1 MGCVMK
7 IEVCIEGV
15 NDIVR
20 SDLTNSLDNLKDDLK
35 RRKKGTS
42 IAIFHLKKDEDI
54 AELERHVEAFKL
66 VMRYYGAT

>member
-1 MGCVMK
+1 MK

-35 RRKKGTS
+35 RRKKGGS
-42 IAIFHLKKDEDI
+42 IAIFHMEKDEDI
-54 AELERHVEAFKL
+54 AELKRHIEAFEL
-66 VMRYYGAT
+66 VLRYYGAT

>member
-1 MGCVMK
+1 MK

-35 RRKKGTS
+35 RRKKGDS
-42 IAIFHLKKDEDI
+42 IAIFHMEKDEDI
-54 AELERHVEAFKL
+54 AELQKHIDAFNL
-66 VMRYYGAT
+66 VLRYYGAT

>member
-1 MGCVMK
+1 MK

-35 RRKKGTS
+35 RRKKGDS
-42 IAIFHLKKDEDI
+42 VAIFHMEKDEDI
-54 AELERHVEAFKL
+54 AELKRHIEAFEL
-66 VMRYYGAT
+66 VLRYYGAT

>member
-1 MGCVMK
+1 MK

-35 RRKKGTS
+35 RRKKGDS
-42 IAIFHLKKDEDI
+42 VAIFHMEKDEDI
-54 AELERHVEAFKL
+54 AELQKHIDAFSL
-66 VMRYYGAT
+66 VLRYYGAT

>member
-1 MGCVMK
+1 MK

-35 RRKKGTS
+35 RRKKGGS
-42 IAIFHLKKDEDI
+42 IAIFHMEKDEDI
-54 AELERHVEAFKL
+54 AELKRHIEAFEL
-66 VMRYYGAT
+66 VLRYYGAA

>member
-1 MGCVMK
+1 MK

-35 RRKKGTS
+35 RRRKGDS
-42 IAIFHLKKDEDI
+42 IAIFHMEKDEDI
-54 AELERHVEAFKL
+54 AELKRHIEAFEL
-66 VMRYYGAT
+66 VLRYYGAT

>member
-1 MGCVMK
+1 MK

-35 RRKKGTS
+35 RCKKGDS
-42 IAIFHLKKDEDI
+42 IAIFHMEKDEDI
-54 AELERHVEAFKL
+54 AELKRHIEAFEL
-66 VMRYYGAT
+66 VLRYYGAT

>member
-1 MGCVMK
+1 MK

-35 RRKKGTS
+35 RRKKGDS
-42 IAIFHLKKDEDI
+42 IAIFHMEKDEDI
-54 AELERHVEAFKL
+54 AELKRHIEAFEL
-66 VMRYYGAT
+66 VLRYYGAT

>member
-1 MGCVMK
+1 MK

-35 RRKKGTS
+35 RSKKGDS
-42 IAIFHLKKDEDI
+42 VAIFHMEKDEDI
-54 AELERHVEAFKL
+54 DELKRHIEAFEL
-66 VMRYYGAT
+66 VLRYYGAT

>member
-1 MGCVMK
+1 MK

-35 RRKKGTS
+35 RRKKGGS
-42 IAIFHLKKDEDI
+42 IAIFHMEKDEDI
-54 AELERHVEAFKL
+54 AELQRHIDAFNL
-66 VMRYYGAT
+66 VLRYYGAT

>member
-1 MGCVMK
+1 MK

-35 RRKKGTS
+35 RRKKGDS
-42 IAIFHLKKDEDI
+42 VAIFHMEKDEDI
-54 AELERHVEAFKL
+54 AELQRHIDAFNL
-66 VMRYYGAT
+66 VLRYYGAT

>member
-1 MGCVMK
+1 MK

-35 RRKKGTS
+35 RRKKGDS
-42 IAIFHLKKDEDI
+42 IAIFHMEKDEDI
-54 AELERHVEAFKL
+54 DELKRHIEAFKL
-66 VMRYYGAT
+66 VLKYYGA

>member
-1 MGCVMK
+1 MK

-35 RRKKGTS
+35 RRKKGDS
-42 IAIFHLKKDEDI
+42 IAIFHMEKDEDI
-54 AELERHVEAFKL
+54 AELKRHIEAFEL
-66 VMRYYGAT
+66 VLRYYGAA